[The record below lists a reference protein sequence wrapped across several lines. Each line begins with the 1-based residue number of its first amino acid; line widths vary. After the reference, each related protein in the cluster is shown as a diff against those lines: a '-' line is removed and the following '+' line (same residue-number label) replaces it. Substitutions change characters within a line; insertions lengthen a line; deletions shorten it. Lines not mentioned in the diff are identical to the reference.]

1 MKRKGPRR
9 KHEPPR
15 VIMVKLGRERA
26 HGIAFYKENLIAL
39 DERLHGLPKLET
51 LIHEWMHIYDW
62 VIPEQTVDA
71 FARKL
76 AVFLHKHGVRIIEQG
91 DKPLPPQF

>member
-15 VIMVKLGRERA
+15 VITVKLGRERA
-26 HGIAFYKENLIAL
+26 HGMAFYKQNLIAL
-39 DERLHGLPKLET
+39 DARLHGLPKLEV
-51 LIHEWMHIYDW
+51 LIHEWVHIFDW
-62 VIPEQTVDA
+62 CIPEKIVND

-76 AVFLHKHGVRIIEQG
+76 AVFLHKHGVRIIEEG
-91 DKPLPPQF
+91 DRPLP